1 MTRRFLNL
9 ILPWLMWIC
18 SSMNLFT
25 TAARSPSA
33 MSDANPSLL
42 VPSGIAFSIWLP
54 IFVLCI
60 TYGIIQFLPKYKDD
74 EVFNKIGWWTIAGF
88 SGVCLW
94 GLVNA
99 FWPMAS
105 VQMATAIVFIPVMLI
120 LVATMMK
127 FDAARRSAFR
137 SWPLAFIGIS
147 MIAGWCSI
155 AVFLNWAPQAT
166 AWLSAAGLVS
176 SLGATLILILA
187 LMWIASVTWRSGG
200 NIAYIV
206 PPIWGLGWLIMQRLN
221 TEPVYNDIIST
232 AGIGILVLVGLAV
245 LAKRRTA

>member
-1 MTRRFLNL
+1 MTRRLLNL

-54 IFVLCI
+54 IFLLCI
-60 TYGIIQFLPKYKDD
+60 AYGVLQFLPRNSDNAVFK
-74 EVFNKIGWWTIAGF
+74 EVAWWTVAGF

-99 FWPMAS
+99 FWPLAT
-105 VQMATAIVFIPVMLI
+105 VQMATAIIFIPVMLI
-120 LVATMMK
+120 LVTTMFK
-127 FDAARRSAFR
+127 FDRLRQKAKQK
-137 SWPLAFIGIS
+137 WPFSFAGIS

-155 AVFLNWAPQAT
+155 AVFLNWAPQT
-166 AWLSAAGLVS
+166 TGWLGAAGLS
-176 SLGATLILILA
+176 PSLGATLILIFA
-187 LMWIASVTWRSGG
+187 LIWIVSVTWRSNG

-206 PPIWGLGWLIMQRLN
+206 PPIWGLGWLIMKRLN
-221 TEPVYNDIIST
+221 TEPVYDDIIIT
-232 AGIGILVLVGLAV
+232 AGIGIAVLIGLA
-245 LAKRRTA
+245 LMARRRTA